1 MHHSISHWIH
11 DIWYYYLRTMAIN
24 RDKLNL
30 VVTVKFNIGDFLPYK
45 YKFCWTKPFFS
56 KGISVCL
63 GLFFNSSDQNYHIL
77 ATAQNRLIIFNF
89 KSLPNAICK
98 VILCFYFLSRM
109 NSSMH
114 SWIIA
119 RHLQRLMRTVHALF
133 HWVSDTLHTSG
144 STPAHESEVRM
155 ISYSTTGVHLIP
167 QFLNW
172 SKRTWLVYYIL
183 KQSLCFHV
191 GPRGLHVDT
200 PAVEFN

>member
-98 VILCFYFLSRM
+98 VILCFYFLSRYEFFYAFLNNCTPPTKTHE
-109 NSSMH
+109 NSSCSVSLSEWYSAH
-114 SWIIA
+114 IRFNSSTWI
-119 RHLQRLMRTVHALF
+119 R
-133 HWVSDTLHTSG
+133 SKDD
-144 STPAHESEVRM
+144 
-155 ISYSTTGVHLIP
+155 
-167 QFLNW
+167 FL
-172 SKRTWLVYYIL
+172 
-183 KQSLCFHV
+183 
-191 GPRGLHVDT
+191 
-200 PAVEFN
+200 